1 MELFSLNPWSCSCRC
16 AVARCESSLE
26 DELPIRF
33 VEDLEELTNV
43 DVFLEKVEAAVKR
56 CSLPPGA
63 QRTVMVVGDGNQTGT
78 LCNLIAGKDSF
89 ESQPG
94 RKVNHWESVDG
105 AISILEMDLADLEV
119 NDTLEVNDA
128 LISQPFEHSEAAA
141 QAARAALADLLLWAH
156 RGINVLLYVVPFGP
170 VSEER
175 IRRLIFL
182 TQYLLGTELL
192 LHLYIV
198 VTDVPSSLQGTSEWI
213 SAFADSDFG
222 FRHLYTLAGKNPSR
236 FVTLRKHQADHIGQE
251 LSFRKALLSACGRHP
266 VHMMPAF
273 RMKQM
278 QEVLSEIQEERSK
291 LDELQSKVRKLQS
304 ELQRSPNGSPQHG
317 KESPAINQKQ
327 ALPVMSGGDL
337 NAKVI
342 DTSPARHLL
351 RHLEKA
357 EAEVVAAQVLM
368 ERKLQEVNA
377 GSSFQQQV
385 DDLATAALRRFW
397 MDLEVSD
404 ASKGSF
410 VNHTLEMSDA
420 FGKGRL
426 DTLVGREVPA
436 RFQVFLSTSASNACM
451 TNSEDRPPTLIFDW
465 DDTLCPTTWI
475 RQFAEIPVM
484 ERMKLQ
490 LHSGRIEQILR
501 AARSFGYVDIV
512 TAANRQWLDQ
522 TIGLLKTNDLDLW
535 KLFEELG
542 IEVHYAQPS
551 PLRALKG
558 DAREGISA
566 KKVAM
571 SAVLDK
577 YYGDSVKARVH
588 VLSFGDQDAEAVAL
602 QEVLQAAQGVS
613 WFRPICKVLRLRS
626 EPDLEEL
633 RGSLRK
639 ILCNLPALLR
649 TESDLDL
656 HVYSLDAPR

>member
-1 MELFSLNPWSCSCRC
+1 MELFGRLWPWSCSCRC
-16 AVARCESSLE
+16 ATTRCESSLE

-43 DVFLEKVEAAVKR
+43 DVFLEKVDCAVKR

-63 QRTVMVVGDGNQTGT
+63 QRTVIVVGDGSHTGT

-89 ESQPG
+89 ESQ
-94 RKVNHWESVDG
+94 RLVNHWESVDG
-105 AISILEMDLADLEV
+105 AISILKMNLAKLADLEV
-119 NDTLEVNDA
+119 NDQ
-128 LISQPFEHSEAAA
+128 ISRSPHSEAVA
-141 QAARAALADLLLWAH
+141 QAAREALADLLLWAH

-182 TQYLLGTELL
+182 TQYLLGNELL
-192 LHLYIV
+192 LHLYVV
-198 VTDVPSSLQGTSEWI
+198 VTDVPSSLHGTSEWI

-236 FVTLRKHQADHIGQE
+236 FVTLRKHQAENIGQD
-251 LSFRKALLSACGRHP
+251 LSVRKALLSVCGRHP
-266 VHMMPAF
+266 VHMMPSF
-273 RMKQM
+273 GMKQM

-291 LDELQSKVRKLQS
+291 LDELQSKVRKLQN
-304 ELQRSPNGSPQHG
+304 ELQRLPNGSPHG

-327 ALPVMSGGDL
+327 ALPVISGGDL
-337 NAKVI
+337 NAKV
-342 DTSPARHLL
+342 DTSPPRYLW
-351 RHLEKA
+351 RRLEKA
-357 EAEVVAAQVLM
+357 EEDVVAAQALM
-368 ERKLQEVNA
+368 ERKLHEVKA
-377 GSSFQQQV
+377 ESSFQQQV
-385 DDLATAALRRFW
+385 DDLALSALRRFW
-397 MDLEVSD
+397 TDLEVSD

-410 VNHTLEMSDA
+410 ANHSLEMSDALDA
-420 FGKGRL
+420 FGKGRVMGL
-426 DTLVGREVPA
+426 GREVPA
-436 RFQVFLSTSASNACM
+436 RFQVFLSMSASCAM
-451 TNSEDRPPTLIFDW
+451 TNSEDRPPTVIFDW
-465 DDTLCPTTWI
+465 DDTLCPTTWM
-475 RQFAEIPVM
+475 RQFAETGM
-484 ERMKLQ
+484 DRMKLQ
-490 LHSGRIEQILR
+490 LHSGRIEQVLR

-512 TAANRQWLDQ
+512 TMANRQWLDQ
-522 TIGLLKTNDLDLW
+522 TIGLLKSDLDLW
-535 KLFEELG
+535 KLFDELG

-551 PLRALKG
+551 PSRVLKG

-588 VLSFGDQDAEAVAL
+588 VLSIGDQDAEAVAL

-613 WFRPICKVLRLRS
+613 WFRPICKVLRLPS

-639 ILCNLPALLR
+639 ILSNLPALLR

-656 HVYSLDAPR
+656 HVSSLDAR

>member
-1 MELFSLNPWSCSCRC
+1 MELFAFNPWCSCGC
-16 AVARCESSLE
+16 ATHCESSQG

-63 QRTVMVVGDGNQTGT
+63 QRTVMVLGDGNQTGT

-94 RKVNHWESVDG
+94 RLVNHWESVDG
-105 AISILEMDLADLEV
+105 AISILELDLANLANLEG
-119 NDTLEVNDA
+119 NDP
-128 LISQPFEHSEAAA
+128 LIAQNVSHSEAVA
-141 QAARAALADLLLWAH
+141 QAAREALADLLLWAH

-182 TQYLLGTELL
+182 TQYLLGNELL
-192 LHLYIV
+192 LHLYVV
-198 VTDVPSSLQGTSEWI
+198 VTDVPSSLHSTSEWI

-236 FVTLRKHQADHIGQE
+236 FVTLRKHQADAIGQE
-251 LSFRKALLSACGRHP
+251 LSIRKALLSACGRHP
-266 VHMMPAF
+266 VQMMPAF
-273 RMKQM
+273 HMKQM
-278 QEVLSEIQEERSK
+278 QEVLSKIQEERSK
-291 LDELQSKVRKLQS
+291 LDELQSKVRKLQN
-304 ELQRSPNGSPQHG
+304 ELQRPPNGSPQG
-317 KESPAINQKQ
+317 KESPAMNQKQ
-327 ALPVMSGGDL
+327 ALPVISGGDL

-342 DTSPARHLL
+342 TAPPRHLWRSL
-351 RHLEKA
+351 QKA
-357 EAEVVAAQVLM
+357 EADVLAAQALM
-368 ERKLQEVNA
+368 ERKLHQVKAEDA
-377 GSSFQQQV
+377 FQQQV
-385 DDLATAALRRFW
+385 DDLAFSALRRFRT
-397 MDLEVSD
+397 DLEVSD

-410 VNHTLEMSDA
+410 ANHSEMADA
-420 FGKGRL
+420 FGKGRA
-426 DTLVGREVPA
+426 TLGSLGREVPA
-436 RFQVFLSTSASNACM
+436 RFQFFLSTSASCARI
-451 TNSEDRPPTLIFDW
+451 TNSEDRPPSLIFDW
-465 DDTLCPTTWI
+465 DDTLCPTTWM
-475 RQFAEIPVM
+475 RQFAEITDM
-484 ERMKLQ
+484 DHTKLQ
-490 LHSGRIEQILR
+490 LHSGRIEEVLR

-512 TAANRQWLDQ
+512 TMANRQWLDQ
-522 TIGLLKTNDLDLW
+522 SIGLLKSKDLDLW
-535 KLFEELG
+535 KLFEDLG

-551 PLRALKG
+551 PSRVLKG
-558 DAREGISA
+558 DARESISA
-566 KKVAM
+566 KKGAM

-613 WFRPICKVLRLRS
+613 WFRPICKVLRLPS

-639 ILCNLPALLR
+639 ILTNLPALLR

-656 HVYSLDAPR
+656 HVYSLEAR